1 MGRDLQPEQFLA
13 HLEKGRLSPFYLF
26 YGESEFFLEKVLNKV
41 RETFIPEDVRD
52 FNLQIFYGHKGD
64 MAGQS
69 GPGDIIDAAR
79 SLPFMAQNRLILVRR
94 TEEFPASDLEIFL
107 PYLERAVESTCLI
120 FISLKPD
127 FRIKFYKKIRGLKGA
142 VNFRKLYDNEVV
154 PWIKKT
160 AKDMGLKIDTGACE
174 YLREIVGIR
183 MRDLHTELEKLYLRY
198 GDTTVGMEE
207 VKELAIYSRIYTVFE
222 LMDAISSRQG
232 AKSLSVLNKFIE
244 EEGREGI
251 FRAVGMLN
259 RQILLLWQ
267 TRSIINKGGRKSD
280 VLHKLRLRDFQV
292 NKLMPQSREWSTDEL
307 EKAIHFLYKAD
318 GLLKSGSEPQLILE
332 NVLLSLCAR

>member
-1 MGRDLQPEQFLA
+1 MGRDLQPEQFLTQ
-13 HLEKGRLSPFYLF
+13 LKKRQLSPLYLF
-26 YGESEFFLEKVLNKV
+26 FGESEFFLEKVLNKV

-69 GPGDIIDAAR
+69 RPGDIIDAAR
-79 SLPFMAQNRLILVRR
+79 SFPFMSQNRLILVRR
-94 TEEFPASDLEIFL
+94 TEEFPASELEIFL
-107 PYLERAVESTCLI
+107 PYLERPVESTCLI
-120 FISLKPD
+120 FISSKPD
-127 FRIKFYKKIRGLKGA
+127 FRTKFYKRIRDLKKA
-142 VNFRKLYDNEVV
+142 VNFRKLYDKEVV
-154 PWIKKT
+154 PWIRKT
-160 AKDMGLKIDTGACE
+160 AKDMGLKIDIRACE

-198 GDTTVGMEE
+198 GDGTVGLEE
-207 VKELAIYSRIYTVFE
+207 VRELAIYSRVYTIFE

-244 EEGREGI
+244 EEGRVGI
-251 FRAVGMLN
+251 FQAVGMLN

-267 TRSIINKGGRKSD
+267 TRSIIDKGGRKSD
-280 VLHKLRLRDFQV
+280 VMHKMRLRDFQV
-292 NKLMPQSREWSTDEL
+292 NKLVPQSKEWSTDEL
-307 EKAIHFLYKAD
+307 EKAIHFLYEAD
-318 GLLKSGSEPQLILE
+318 GLLKSGSEPQMILE

>member
-13 HLEKGRLSPFYLF
+13 QLKKGQLSPFYLF
-26 YGESEFFLEKVLNKV
+26 YGESEFQLEKILNKV
-41 RETFIPEDVRD
+41 REIFIPEDVRD

-64 MAGQS
+64 AVGQS

-107 PYLERAVESTCLI
+107 PYIERAVESTCLI
-120 FISLKPD
+120 FISSKPD
-127 FRIKFYKKIRGLKGA
+127 FRKKFYKKIRDLKKA

-160 AKDMGLKIDTGACE
+160 AKDMGLKIDTGACA

-198 GDTTVGMEE
+198 GDTTIGIEE
-207 VKELAIYSRIYTVFE
+207 VRELAIYSRIYTIFE

-244 EEGREGI
+244 EEGTDGI

-280 VLHKLRLRDFQV
+280 VSHNLRLKDFQV
-292 NKLMPQSREWSTDEL
+292 NKLMPQSKEWSTDEL
-307 EKAIHFLYKAD
+307 EKAIHFLYEAD
-318 GLLKSGSEPQLILE
+318 GLLKSGSQPQLILE

>member
-13 HLEKGRLSPFYLF
+13 QLKKRQLSPFYLF
-26 YGESEFFLEKVLNKV
+26 FGESEFLLEKVLNKV
-41 RETFIPEDVRD
+41 REAFIPEDVRD

-64 MAGQS
+64 MAGKS

-79 SLPFMAQNRLILVRR
+79 SLPFMAQNRLILIRR
-94 TEEFPASDLEIFL
+94 TEEFPVSELEIFL

-120 FISLKPD
+120 FISSKPD
-127 FRIKFYKKIRGLKGA
+127 FRTKFYKRIRDLKKA
-142 VNFRKLYDNEVV
+142 VNFRKLYDNEVL

-160 AKDMGLKIDTGACE
+160 AKDMGLKIDIRACE

-198 GDTTVGMEE
+198 GETTVGIEE
-207 VKELAIYSRIYTVFE
+207 VRELAIYSRIYTIFE

-232 AKSLSVLNKFIE
+232 EKSLSVLNKFIE
-244 EEGREGI
+244 EEGRAGI

-267 TRSIINKGGRKSD
+267 TRSIINKRGRKSD
-280 VLHKLRLRDFQV
+280 VLQKLRLRDFQV
-292 NKLMPQSREWSTDEL
+292 NKLVPQSKEWSTDEL
-307 EKAIHFLYKAD
+307 EKAIHFLYEAD

>member
-1 MGRDLQPEQFLA
+1 MGRDLQPEQFLTQ
-13 HLEKGRLSPFYLF
+13 LRKGQLSPFYLF
-26 YGESEFFLEKVLNKV
+26 YGESEFQLEKVLDRV

-52 FNLQIFYGHKGD
+52 FNLQIFYGHKGNI
-64 MAGQS
+64 AGQS

-79 SLPFMAQNRLILVRR
+79 SLPFMAQNRLIIVRR
-94 TEEFPASDLEIFL
+94 IEEFPASELEIFL
-107 PYLERAVESTCLI
+107 SYLERAAESTCLI
-120 FISLKPD
+120 FISSKPD
-127 FRIKFYKKIRGLKGA
+127 FRTKFYKKIRDLKKA

-160 AKDMGLKIDTGACE
+160 AKDMGLKIDTRACE

-198 GDTTVGMEE
+198 GDTTVGIEE
-207 VKELAIYSRIYTVFE
+207 VRELAIYSRIYTIFE

-244 EEGREGI
+244 EEGRDGI

-267 TRSIINKGGRKSD
+267 TRSIINKGGRTSD

-292 NKLMPQSREWSTDEL
+292 NKLVPQSKEWTTDEL
-307 EKAIHFLYKAD
+307 EKAIHFLYEAD

>member
-13 HLEKGRLSPFYLF
+13 HLEKGGLFPFYLF
-26 YGESEFFLEKVLNKV
+26 YGESEFQLEKVLNRV

-64 MAGQS
+64 MAGQP

-94 TEEFPASDLEIFL
+94 TEEFPVSELEIFL
-107 PYLERAVESTCLI
+107 SYLERAVESTCLI
-120 FISLKPD
+120 FISSKPD
-127 FRIKFYKKIRGLKGA
+127 FRTKFYKKIRDLKRA
-142 VNFRKLYDNEVV
+142 VNFRKLYDNEVM

-160 AKDMGLKIDTGACE
+160 AKDIGLKIDTGACE

-183 MRDLHTELEKLYLRY
+183 MRDLHAELEKLYLRY
-198 GDTTVGMEE
+198 GDTTVGIEE
-207 VKELAIYSRIYTVFE
+207 VRELAIYSRIYTIFE

-280 VLHKLRLRDFQV
+280 VLHKLRLMDFQV
-292 NKLMPQSREWSTDEL
+292 NKLMSQSKEWSTDEL
-307 EKAIHFLYKAD
+307 EKAIHFLYDAD
-318 GLLKSGSEPQLILE
+318 GLLKSGSQPQLILE

>member
-1 MGRDLQPEQFLA
+1 MGRDLQPEQFLSQ
-13 HLEKGRLSPFYLF
+13 LEKGQLSPFYLL
-26 YGESEFFLEKVLNKV
+26 YGENEFQLEKALDKV

-52 FNLQIFYGHKGD
+52 FNFRIFYGHKGD
-64 MAGQS
+64 MAGQT

-94 TEEFPASDLEIFL
+94 TEEFAASELEIFL

-120 FISLKPD
+120 FISSKPD
-127 FRIKFYKKIRGLKGA
+127 FRKKFYKKIRDFKKT
-142 VNFRKLYDNEVV
+142 VNFRKLYDKEVV

-160 AKDMGLKIDTGACE
+160 AKDMGLKIDAGACE

-198 GDTTVGMEE
+198 GHTTVGIEE
-207 VKELAIYSRIYTVFE
+207 VRELAIYSRIYTIFE

-232 AKSLSVLNKFIE
+232 EKSLSVLNKFIE
-244 EEGREGI
+244 EEGRDGI
-251 FRAVGMLN
+251 FQAVGMLN

-292 NKLMPQSREWSTDEL
+292 DKLVPQSKEWSPDEL
-307 EKAIHFLYKAD
+307 EKAVHFLYEAD

>member
-13 HLEKGRLSPFYLF
+13 QLKKGQLSPVYLF
-26 YGESEFFLEKVLNKV
+26 YGESEFRLEKVLNRV

-52 FNLQIFYGHKGD
+52 FNLQIFYGHKGNI
-64 MAGQS
+64 AGQP

-79 SLPFMAQNRLILVRR
+79 SLPFMAQNRLIIVRR
-94 TEEFPASDLEIFL
+94 TEEFPASELETFL

-120 FISLKPD
+120 FVSSKPD
-127 FRIKFYKKIRGLKGA
+127 FRTKFYKKIRDLKQA

-160 AKDMGLKIDTGACE
+160 AKDMGLNIDTRACE

-207 VKELAIYSRIYTVFE
+207 VRELTIYSRIYTIFE

-232 AKSLSVLNKFIE
+232 AESLSVLNKFME
-244 EEGREGI
+244 EEGRDGI
-251 FRAVGMLN
+251 FQAVGMLN

-280 VLHKLRLRDFQV
+280 VIRKLRLRDFQV
-292 NKLMPQSREWSTDEL
+292 NKLVPQSKEWSTDEL
-307 EKAIHFLYKAD
+307 ERAIHLLYEAD
-318 GLLKSGSEPQLILE
+318 GLFKSGLQPQLILE

>member
-1 MGRDLQPEQFLA
+1 MGRDLQPEQFLTQ
-13 HLEKGRLSPFYLF
+13 LEKGRLSPFYLF
-26 YGESEFFLEKVLNKV
+26 YGESEFQLEKVLNKV
-41 RETFIPEDVRD
+41 RETFIPGDVRD
-52 FNLQIFYGHKGD
+52 FNFQIFYGHKGD
-64 MAGQS
+64 VASQT

-120 FISLKPD
+120 FISSKPD
-127 FRIKFYKKIRGLKGA
+127 FRTKFYKKIRDLKKA
-142 VNFRKLYDNEVV
+142 VNFRNLYDNEAV

-160 AKDMGLKIDTGACE
+160 AKDMGLKIDAGACE

-183 MRDLHTELEKLYLRY
+183 MRDLHTELEKLYLCH
-198 GDTTVGMEE
+198 GDKTVGIEE
-207 VKELAIYSRIYTVFE
+207 VRELAIYSRIYTVFE
-222 LMDAISSRQG
+222 LMDAISLRQG
-232 AKSLSVLNKFIE
+232 EKSLSVLNKFIE
-244 EEGREGI
+244 EEGKDGI
-251 FRAVGMLN
+251 FQAVGMLN

-280 VLHKLRLRDFQV
+280 VLHNLGLRDFQV
-292 NKLMPQSREWSTDEL
+292 NKLVRQSKEWSTDEL
-307 EKAIHFLYKAD
+307 EKAIHFLYDAD